1 MRSLGFACL
10 VLLITNTCLLAQQV
24 DPDNYSLEKPI
35 NTIPGYFYLGLETGI
50 PGKELNQKLKSD
62 YGDLTLGFSAG
73 FGLNPFGK
81 ERVSPFL
88 LGLDFSIHTFGRD
101 KTTDPLTD
109 IRYKTSFNKYF
120 VGPVAR
126 LYLPVRGKLA
136 VFAEGL
142 AGAHIMSSR
151 IKVDQTVIDNNEEEI
166 LIDSENDASL
176 GYGFGLGLHTRK
188 QDNTELPQ
196 PQAHASFFF
205 RINYITGDRS
215 RHIERNSVRI
225 IDDVVNYRIGY
236 SNTGQIQVT
245 FGAILY

>member
-1 MRSLGFACL
+1 MRSFGFTCL

-151 IKVDQTVIDNNEEEI
+151 IKVDQTIIDNNEEEI

-196 PQAHASFFF
+196 PQAHTSFFF
-205 RINYITGDRS
+205 RINYMAGDRS
-215 RHIERNSVRI
+215 RHIERNSVSI